1 MYKKS
6 LNKFLY
12 IPSTS
17 AHPPGVLKS
26 TIFGNVCRYWYQNT
40 NTKDYRDQVQ
50 KFKKR
55 LEARGHAH
63 AHLVPIFKEVF
74 ITLDKESKSPPST
87 TAKTVSAHVLFQHG
101 EYHPRGISRRNIC
114 RTFVDTI
121 GNNSGFDQ
129 LIVAYSRP
137 RNIRDAL
144 IKLNLADTEGVRA
157 SSFFSNW
164 ILELHA
170 LILLWDIVLQ
180 SSSGKKLTPRNKSDF
195 VTLFLFGVSF
205 FINQTI
211 FASENNA
218 PRYIYTYL
226 HIVSS
231 LAS

>member
-1 MYKKS
+1 
-6 LNKFLY
+6 
-12 IPSTS
+12 
-17 AHPPGVLKS
+17 
-26 TIFGNVCRYWYQNT
+26 
-40 NTKDYRDQVQ
+40 
-50 KFKKR
+50 
-55 LEARGHAH
+55 
-63 AHLVPIFKEVF
+63 
-74 ITLDKESKSPPST
+74 
-87 TAKTVSAHVLFQHG
+87 
-101 EYHPRGISRRNIC
+101 
-114 RTFVDTI
+114 VDTI

-129 LIVAYSRP
+129 LIVAYSRA

-180 SSSGKKLTPRNKSDF
+180 SSSGKKLTPHNKSDF
-195 VTLFLFGVSF
+195 VTLFLFGVSI
-205 FINQTI
+205 FINRPI
-211 FASENNA
+211 FANENNA